1 MTILPNTNEAA
12 IQNFLFNIE
21 KDPTDSTKPFP
32 IKEIVSIDLIPVC
45 SKAHVEY
52 LDTSNNKQS
61 VTVFEF
67 EL

>member
-1 MTILPNTNEAA
+1 MIILPNTNAAA

-32 IKEIVSIDLIPVC
+32 IKEIVSIDLIPMC
-45 SKAHVEY
+45 TKAHVEY
-52 LDTSNNKQS
+52 LDTSNNIQ
-61 VTVFEF
+61 TVNVYDF